1 MRECWVIE
9 EQNKETGA
17 WFCVELYHSEAHAKV
32 KLREWVSEYPH
43 RVVRYV
49 PAEGLAAIH
58 QELDWMLS
66 SLSATDTAEL
76 SASILTRW
84 RDALAQVVKEGQ

>member
-9 EQNKETGA
+9 EQDKETDA
-17 WFCVELYHSEAHAKV
+17 WFGVELYHSEAHAKV

-49 PAEGLAAIH
+49 PDEAVARESQAAFH
-58 QELDWMLS
+58 TPQE
-66 SLSATDTAEL
+66 A
-76 SASILTRW
+76 
-84 RDALAQVVKEGQ
+84 K